1 MPSMK
6 NSNKL
11 SLLELMIN
19 SIKFLRGILIFLFLF
34 IFIILIN
41 IIQITSILFIP
52 LSKKVFRRI
61 NTFLAG
67 SWWGTAEWV
76 MRKAG
81 INVVISGD
89 KLFPR
94 ENIILI
100 SNHQGM
106 SDIPV
111 LFKLAKEMKQID
123 HMKWFIK
130 DIIKYVPGIGWGM
143 LFLDGLF
150 LKRNWDKDRQKI
162 EGTFKKF
169 FKDNIPIWLILFPEG
184 TRFRPEKLKLM
195 ERVAKSKNLPPL
207 NHVLLPR
214 AKGFTASVQGLRG
227 HCKAVLDATI
237 IYEGTAPTITDLVL
251 GKVSKVHL
259 HVKRFELDD
268 LTDDKDELNHW
279 ITQRFY
285 IKDEMIAQFHKIKGS
300 KEALFNNS

>member
-1 MPSMK
+1 MAPMK
-6 NSNKL
+6 NSKRPTF
-11 SLLELMIN
+11 LEMIIV

-34 IFIILIN
+34 SFIILIN
-41 IIQITSILFIP
+41 IIQICSILSIP
-52 LSKKVFRRI
+52 VSKKFFRRI

-67 SWWGTAEWV
+67 SWWSSAEWV
-76 MRKAG
+76 MRKSG
-81 INVVISGD
+81 IDVVISGD
-89 KLFPR
+89 TLFPK

-130 DIIKYVPGIGWGM
+130 DVIKYVPGIGWGM

-150 LKRNWDKDRQKI
+150 LKRNWDKDKQKI

-195 ERVAKSKNLPPL
+195 ERIAKSKKLPPPS
-207 NHVLLPR
+207 HVLLPR

-237 IYEGTAPTITDLVL
+237 IYEDSAPTLKDLVL

-259 HVKRFELDD
+259 HVKRFEIDD
-268 LTDDKDELNHW
+268 LTDDKEELNQW

-285 IKDEMIAQFHKIKGS
+285 IKDEMIKKFQESRNPEETF
-300 KEALFNNS
+300 

>member
-6 NSNKL
+6 NQKAS
-11 SLLELMIN
+11 SFLEMMIIP
-19 SIKFLRGILIFLFLF
+19 IKFLRGILIFLSLFL
-34 IFIILIN
+34 FIILIN
-41 IIQITSILFIP
+41 IVQITSILFIP
-52 LSKKVFRRI
+52 LSKKTFRKI

-67 SWWGTAEWV
+67 SWWSTAEWM
-76 MRKAG
+76 MRKSG
-81 INVVISGD
+81 IKVVISGD
-89 KLFPR
+89 ELTPR

-150 LKRNWDKDRQKI
+150 LKRNWDKDKHKI
-162 EGTFKKF
+162 EDTFKKF
-169 FKDNIPIWLILFPEG
+169 FKNNIPIWLILFPEG

-195 ERVAKSKNLPPL
+195 ERIAKSKKLPPL

-214 AKGFTASVQGLRG
+214 AKGFTASIQGLRG
-227 HCKAVLDATI
+227 HCKTVLDATI
-237 IYEGTAPTITDLVL
+237 IYEGSAPTITDLVL

-259 HVKRFELDD
+259 HVKRFELEE
-268 LTDDKDELNHW
+268 LTNDKNELNHW

-285 IKDEMIAQFHKIKGS
+285 IKDEMIRKFQKNG
-300 KEALFNNS
+300 NP

>member
-1 MPSMK
+1 MAPMK
-6 NSNKL
+6 NSKRPKFL
-11 SLLELMIN
+11 EMIIVSL
-19 SIKFLRGILIFLFLF
+19 KFLRGILIFLFLF
-34 IFIILIN
+34 SFIILIN
-41 IIQITSILFIP
+41 IIQICSILFIP
-52 LSKKVFRRI
+52 ISKKIFRRI

-67 SWWGTAEWV
+67 SWWSSAEWV

-81 INVVISGD
+81 IDVVISGD
-89 KLFPR
+89 ALLPR

-130 DIIKYVPGIGWGM
+130 DVIKYVPGIGWGM

-150 LKRNWDKDRQKI
+150 LKRNWDKDKQKI

-195 ERVAKSKNLPPL
+195 ER
-207 NHVLLPR
+207 R
-214 AKGFTASVQGLRG
+214 
-227 HCKAVLDATI
+227 ATI
-237 IYEGTAPTITDLVL
+237 QEINTENWMASRCSR
-251 GKVSKVHL
+251 K
-259 HVKRFELDD
+259 
-268 LTDDKDELNHW
+268 NM
-279 ITQRFY
+279 Q
-285 IKDEMIAQFHKIKGS
+285 
-300 KEALFNNS
+300 